1 MWFYSA
7 FNYLQPILFDD
18 FLAFLQKSFKVGN
31 GPRGSSWL
39 QSSPLQLS
47 AWQILTTNWTT
58 HVHHPF
64 SPCMDPQF
72 QSRGHQGNLSWN
84 KCQMM
89 SDVFLMLQLWSACV
103 VAENSLSNFL
113 VRETNSQRESL
124 GASAVSRPC
133 FLTCRNKEAR
143 FGTRIP
149 ESIEGKQRNAPPKK
163 R

>member
-1 MWFYSA
+1 MIEPKAIGAKVLVS
-7 FNYLQPILFDD
+7 LGKGSGLHGQPF
-18 FLAFLQKSFKVGN
+18 
-31 GPRGSSWL
+31 
-39 QSSPLQLS
+39 
-47 AWQILTTNWTT
+47 
-58 HVHHPF
+58 
-64 SPCMDPQF
+64 
-72 QSRGHQGNLSWN
+72 
-84 KCQMM
+84 
-89 SDVFLMLQLWSACV
+89 CV

-113 VRETNSQRESL
+113 VGETNSQRESL